1 MATRQSPEQRAAID
15 ILWPNLVP
23 GDTLYTILRH
33 VSRSGMQ
40 REIDI
45 ISIKCGGISVFGS
58 EILLPEVR
66 HWSHVAARAL
76 GRKIGPHNGIK
87 IGGAGMDM
95 GFALVY
101 ELSSVLWPD
110 GFMCVGDSTICGKR
124 CPSNDHSNGDRN
136 YTAHLHRDGGY
147 ALRQAWI

>member
-15 ILWPNLVP
+15 ILWANLVP

-45 ISIKCGGISVFGS
+45 ISIKCA
-58 EILLPEVR
+58 EVR
-66 HWSHVAARAL
+66 HWSHVVARAL
-76 GRKIGPHNGIK
+76 GRKIGPHYGIK

-136 YTAHLHRDGGY
+136 YTPHLHRDGGY